1 MPDDIEALQRWMDL
15 PETNRSAFEAL
26 MAECMAD
33 ADQRAVM
40 TVLNV
45 VLREANCE

>member
-1 MPDDIEALQRWMDL
+1 MAEDIDDLRKWMLL
-15 PETNRSAFEAL
+15 PEVNDAAFEAL
-26 MAECMAD
+26 MLDCMAD

-45 VLREANCE
+45 VLRETD

>member
-1 MPDDIEALQRWMDL
+1 MADDIDDLRKWMTL
-15 PETNRSAFEAL
+15 PETNRAAFEAL
-26 MAECMAD
+26 MLDCMAD

-45 VLREANCE
+45 VLQED

>member
-1 MPDDIEALQRWMDL
+1 MPEDIDDFRRWMAL
-15 PETNRSAFEAL
+15 PEVNAAAFDAL
-26 MAECMAD
+26 LQDCMAP

-45 VLREANCE
+45 VLREKQ

>member
-1 MPDDIEALQRWMDL
+1 MTEEDLFAAYMVHPDTNKQVVAALLDD
-15 PETNRSAFEAL
+15 
-26 MAECMAD
+26 CMAD

-45 VLREANCE
+45 VLREKDQ